1 MYVNNNLAALNAWGN
16 LLGTENSLNTSI
28 ERLSSGLRIN
38 TAADGPAAFAIIQQM
53 QGQVNGLNQADK
65 NAQDGVS
72 LIQTAEGA
80 LSQTENILQSMR
92 QLAVQAASDTQTP
105 QQRADIQSQ
114 INQFA
119 KELTQISNTTQ
130 YNTMPIL
137 SGLFAPNNS
146 NALTMTLQVG
156 ANKSQ
161 VINFNIGAMDAYTL
175 QVATTEVTGVTF
187 VSGSALSGTVAVQLD
202 GNGVTLATYNNG
214 ADGNASIDL
223 YTYGTYQIDFT
234 SPSAG
239 TTLAQLVGVGS
250 SGSVAIGNAV
260 TITGTTGTFTL
271 GSVTL
276 GMAIGVSLQS
286 LSIAAG
292 TDGTITVSTASSSA
306 AAIANGSMVTNAVA
320 AMGLSVSNQQDAEN
334 AITTLDNAIANVAS
348 QDATMGAMQDRLQFV
363 MSNLTSA
370 SENLTAA
377 QTRIQST
384 DMAKQMAVFSEQQVL
399 LQSGTAMLYQA
410 NQIPT
415 TILTLLR

>member
-119 KELTQISNTTQ
+119 KELTQIANTTQ

-137 SGLFAPNNS
+137 SGLFAANNP

-175 QVATTEVTGVTF
+175 QVATTEVTGVAVT
-187 VSGSALSGTVAVQLD
+187 GALSGTVAVQLD

-234 SPSAG
+234 SPSVG
-239 TTLAQLVGVGS
+239 TTLAQLVGIGS
-250 SGSVAIGNAV
+250 SGTVAIGNAV
-260 TITGTTGTFTL
+260 TITGTVGTFTL

-276 GMAIGVSLQS
+276 GMAIGVSLQT

-292 TDGTITVSTASSSA
+292 TDGTITVNTASSSA
-306 AAIANGSMVTNAVA
+306 AVISNGSMVTNAVA
-320 AMGLSVSNQQDAEN
+320 AIGLSVSNQQDAEN

-348 QDATMGAMQDRLQFV
+348 QDATLGAMQDRLQFV